1 MSAQSRP
8 PRSRRRKVLVRLLQV
23 VASFAVVGLLFL
35 YVLPRVTGAD
45 GKAVIAHLEHLSAQ
59 QMVLLVVVWLAGLWA
74 YTYVLC
80 GSLPGLTHMQALT
93 LNLSGSAVSNLVPF
107 GGAVGIGVTFAMT
120 ASWGFRPSRVALST
134 VVTGLWNV
142 LAKLALPLVAL
153 VGLLVTGDIA
163 DQRLVVASA
172 IASVLLALVV
182 ATMVAALSSERF
194 ALWTARTVE
203 WVGTR
208 VLRLLRSH
216 REVHWDRA
224 VVQLRHSTI
233 GLLRTGALTM
243 SVGMVAYALLQAVLA
258 WLCLQA
264 VGSDLS
270 VAEVFA
276 GYAFGRL
283 LTSVVATPSGVGIAE
298 TGSAALLVA
307 FGGDPATSTA
317 GVLLFSLFT
326 YLIEIPIGG
335 IGWLIWGLYSPW
347 RKPMPPAHVDFDA
360 ADMVHAGA
368 ASVAAAHASGVDA
381 QSADDA
387 AAAAPTASSA
397 DSRPSTP
404 A

>member
-1 MSAQSRP
+1 MSRGQRI
-8 PRSRRRKVLVRLLQV
+8 VVRVLQV
-23 VASFAVVGLLFL
+23 VASFAVVGLLFA

-45 GKAVIAHLEHLSAQ
+45 GHEVLRHLSTLSSAQ
-59 QMVLLVVVWLAGLWA
+59 LAVLVVVWLAGLWA

-134 VVTGLWNV
+134 IVTGLWNV
-142 LAKLALPLVAL
+142 MAKLALPLVAL
-153 VGLLVTGDIA
+153 LGLLVTGDIA

-182 ATMVAALSSERF
+182 ATMVGALSSERF
-194 ALWTARTVE
+194 TSSVASVVE
-203 WVGTR
+203 AVGTR
-208 VLRLLRSH
+208 VLRLLRLH
-216 REVHWDRA
+216 REVHWDSA
-224 VVQLRHSTI
+224 VLELRHRTI
-233 GLLRTGALTM
+233 GLMRQGALKM
-243 SVGMVAYALLQAVLA
+243 SLGMVAYAVLQAVLA
-258 WLCLQA
+258 WLCLRA

-298 TGSAALLVA
+298 TGSAGLLVA
-307 FGGDPATSTA
+307 LGGDPVTSTA

-335 IGWLIWGLYSPW
+335 IGWLIWALYLPW
-347 RKPMPPAHVDFDA
+347 RKPMPPAHTPA
-360 ADMVHAGA
+360 E
-368 ASVAAAHASGVDA
+368 
-381 QSADDA
+381 DA
-387 AAAAPTASSA
+387 AADEGAADIDAGQEAAVPTAASAEPSS
-397 DSRPSTP
+397 PSSS
-404 A
+404 

>member
-1 MSAQSRP
+1 MTGTTAPSTPQADRGASSRA
-8 PRSRRRKVLVRLLQV
+8 RRVAVRVVQVLL
-23 VASFAVVGLLFL
+23 SFAVVGLLFA

-45 GKAVIAHLEHLSAQ
+45 GHDVLRHLSHLSAGQ
-59 QMVLLVVVWLAGLWA
+59 LTLLVVVWLAGLWA

-80 GSLPGLTHMQALT
+80 GSLPGLTHLQALT

-107 GGAVGIGVTFAMT
+107 GGAIGIGVTFAMAT
-120 ASWGFRPSRVALST
+120 SWGFRPSRVALST
-134 VVTGLWNV
+134 LVTGLWNV

-153 VGLLVTGDIA
+153 LGLLVTGDIA

-182 ATMVAALSSERF
+182 AVMVAALSSESF
-194 ALWTARTVE
+194 AGRSASAVE

-224 VVQLRHSTI
+224 VLDLRHSTI
-233 GLLRTGALTM
+233 GLLRTGALKM
-243 SVGMVAYALLQAVLA
+243 SLGMVAYALLQAVLA

-264 VGSDLS
+264 VGSHLS
-270 VAEVFA
+270 VTEVFA

-283 LTSVVATPSGVGIAE
+283 LTSVVATPSGVGISE

-307 FGGDPATSTA
+307 FGGDPVTSTA

-335 IGWLIWGLYSPW
+335 IGWLTWALYTPW
-347 RKPMPPAHVDFDA
+347 RRSAPAEPVAQPEA
-360 ADMVHAGA
+360 AAQPEPAAEVGE
-368 ASVAAAHASGVDA
+368 ASVASTDAS
-381 QSADDA
+381 
-387 AAAAPTASSA
+387 
-397 DSRPSTP
+397 PSTP
-404 A
+404 S